1 MKKLITVL
9 ALIALTAFSAC
20 KNKTALD
27 SNGMPQTLTIAVVQ
41 AEGIDEIKKIREQMR
56 DYLQEKLKIPV
67 ELIYS
72 NDYTGVIEAL
82 RANKAHMADM
92 QPFAY
97 VIASR
102 TLKLNPLVTLGNNGK
117 PTTYKSVI
125 MANAHGSI
133 KTMDDVKARAKKL
146 TLAFVEPASASG
158 HLIPRAY
165 LNSIGLN
172 PDTAFKQT
180 IFAGNHLT
188 SVLSVKSGK
197 VDIGCTTNLV
207 FMLMTKAKM
216 INDGDIR
223 VLWTSD
229 PIVSDPIVVKSDINK
244 DLQKR
249 IQQAYLDM
257 NKERPDILKAYVKIF
272 IKDTTRRSYM
282 VANDTLYNGLRKIAG
297 SIKSLKAN

>member
-1 MKKLITVL
+1 MKKLIT
-9 ALIALTAFSAC
+9 AAAFIALTALAAC

-27 SNGMPQTLTIAVVQ
+27 SNGVPETLTIGVVQ
-41 AEGIDEIKKIREQMR
+41 SEGVEGIKQVREQMR
-56 DYLQEKLKIPV
+56 DYLSKKLNMPV
-67 ELIYS
+67 ELVYS

-82 RANKAHMADM
+82 RANKAHIADI

-97 VIASR
+97 VIATR
-102 TLKLNPLVTLGNNGK
+102 TMKLNPLVTLGNNGK
-117 PTTYKSVI
+117 PVTYKSVI
-125 MANAHGSI
+125 ISNAHGNI
-133 KTMDDVKARAKKL
+133 KTMDDVKAHSKNL
-146 TLAFVEPASASG
+146 VLGFVEPASTSG

-197 VDIGCTTNLV
+197 TDIGCTTNLI

-216 INDGDIR
+216 INDDDIR
-223 VLWTSD
+223 ILWTSD
-229 PIVSDPIVVKSDINK
+229 PIVSDPIVAKAELNK

-257 NKERPDILKAYVKIF
+257 NKERPEILKAYVKIF

-282 VANDTLYNGLRKIAG
+282 VSNDTLYNGLRKIAG
-297 SIKSLKAN
+297 GIKSLKAN

>member
-1 MKKLITVL
+1 MKKLIII

-20 KNKTALD
+20 KNKTELD

-41 AEGIDEIKKIREQMR
+41 AEGIDEIKKVREQIR
-56 DYLQEKLKIPV
+56 DYLQEKLKMPV

-117 PTTYKSVI
+117 PSTYKSVI
-125 MANAHGSI
+125 ISNAHGNI
-133 KTMDDVKARAKKL
+133 KTMDDVKARSKNL

-229 PIVSDPIVVKSDINK
+229 PIVSDPVVIKNEVNK

-257 NKERPDILKAYVKIF
+257 NKERPEILKAYVKIF

>member
-1 MKKLITVL
+1 
-9 ALIALTAFSAC
+9 
-20 KNKTALD
+20 
-27 SNGMPQTLTIAVVQ
+27 
-41 AEGIDEIKKIREQMR
+41 
-56 DYLQEKLKIPV
+56 
-67 ELIYS
+67 
-72 NDYTGVIEAL
+72 VI
-82 RANKAHMADM
+82 
-92 QPFAY
+92 
-97 VIASR
+97 I
-102 TLKLNPLVTLGNNGK
+102 
-117 PTTYKSVI
+117 
-125 MANAHGSI
+125 ANAHGNI
-133 KTMDDVKARAKKL
+133 KTMDDVKAHSKNL
-146 TLAFVEPASASG
+146 VLGFVEPASASG

-165 LNSIGLN
+165 LNAIGLN

-197 VDIGCTTNLV
+197 TDIGCTTNLI

-257 NKERPDILKAYVKIF
+257 NKERPEILKAYVKIF